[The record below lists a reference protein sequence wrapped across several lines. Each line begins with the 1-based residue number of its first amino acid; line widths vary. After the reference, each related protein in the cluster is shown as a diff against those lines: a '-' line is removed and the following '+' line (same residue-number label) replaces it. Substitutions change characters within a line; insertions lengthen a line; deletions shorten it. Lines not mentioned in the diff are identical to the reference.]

1 MPGHGQE
8 HFRVGGESMGTVWS
22 LDYYGHREQA
32 PEVVRGAMIRAFH
45 SVICEMSHWEGES
58 ALSRYNRAPASSWFA
73 MPSGMAFVVDAAIQ
87 AALDSHGAFDPTL
100 GAIVSRYGFGPPG
113 SPTQGPCGFQQ
124 LRRDGKSLWQ
134 PGGLQLDLSAI
145 AKGYAV
151 DLAARCLEGL
161 GVNSYLLE
169 LGGELRGAGVKPGGE
184 PWWVSLERP
193 SGSDT
198 PGFPDVLVGLCGLS
212 IATSGDYRRQAM
224 REGRIV
230 SHTIDPRT
238 QEPIANRIVS
248 ATVIH
253 RDCMWADAYATAIG
267 VLGWHSG
274 LAFAEKRN
282 LAALL
287 VKRTPSC
294 YEFIFSPAFRA
305 MLE

>member
-1 MPGHGQE
+1 MPGLDRDR
-8 HFRVGGESMGTVWS
+8 FRIGGESMGTVWS
-22 LDYYGHREQA
+22 LDYYGNREQS
-32 PEVVRGAMIRAFH
+32 PEVVRAAILRAYG
-45 SVICEMSHWEGES
+45 SVIAEMSHWDIDS

-73 MPSGMAFVVDAAIQ
+73 MPDGMAFVVDAALE

-100 GAIVSRYGFGPPG
+100 GALVSRYGFGPPG
-113 SPTQGPCGFQQ
+113 SPTQGPSGFRH

-151 DLAARCLEGL
+151 DLAARSLGGL
-161 GVNSYLLE
+161 GINSYLLE
-169 LGGELRGAGVKPGGE
+169 LGGELRGEGVKPGGE

-193 SGSDT
+193 AGGET
-198 PGFPDVLVGLCGLS
+198 PGFPEVLVGLCGLS

-224 REGRIV
+224 HEGRIV

-238 QEPIANRIVS
+238 QEPIANGIVS

-253 RDCMWADAYATAIG
+253 PECIWADAYATAIG
-267 VLGWHSG
+267 VLGWDSG
-274 LAFAEKRN
+274 LAFAEERN

-287 VKRTPSC
+287 VRRSAQS
-294 YEFIFSPAFRA
+294 YEYSISPAFRA